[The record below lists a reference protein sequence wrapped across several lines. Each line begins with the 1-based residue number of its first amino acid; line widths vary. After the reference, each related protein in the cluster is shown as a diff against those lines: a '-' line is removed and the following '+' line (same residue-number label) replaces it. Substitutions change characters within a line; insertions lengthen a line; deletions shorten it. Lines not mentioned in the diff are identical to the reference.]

1 MIKAPAD
8 VLDLVSPVNPV
19 ALYVTR
25 KAVDHGSILLRSA
38 RSPKPSSRAP
48 IGTDSTNST
57 TATAL
62 TNVWTNTS

>member
-25 KAVDHGSILLRSA
+25 KAVDHGSIPRRSA
-38 RSPKPSSRAP
+38 RSPKPSSRVP
-48 IGTDSTNST
+48 IGTDSINSI

-62 TNVWTNTS
+62 TNVWTNTL

>member
-8 VLDLVSPVNPV
+8 VLDLATPVNPV

-25 KAVDHGSILLRSA
+25 KAVDHRSILLRSA
-38 RSPKPSSRAP
+38 RSPKPSSRVL
-48 IGTDSTNST
+48 IGTDLTNST

-62 TNVWTNTS
+62 TDV